1 MAGSLREWTDLCKYQ
16 AGPYMSDSAWLDE
29 MFRHESIPMPSQ
41 TAGSHISQAQ
51 HNNEVAIFP
60 WRENG
65 ARSSKTSFHVEK
77 KRGSQKAFLTR
88 NVDLDRIFIELLN
101 VSCQQWFLRPRMPPQ
116 GYKDQPWRHLMP
128 YDIIFES
135 NFTKLDTDEVFEETF
150 RLGITDD
157 FRLTGY
163 AEISSMLYLEGPEG
177 KEELTQQVM
186 SLLLLQLDEAL
197 IHPLSF
203 YSLHYPD
210 GSTRV
215 WGRGSGNHADV
226 LLLPDFGCALETDLE
241 VKSKE
246 IYKALQRFGEKR
258 EPATSEI
265 RRSLENAYRL
275 IEIRKDLFAKRLIAK
290 AAEDA
295 VCCQAALQAP
305 QEGIVDLTNS
315 INQEPGSEEICTL
328 TVPCGDQY
336 WSPTSSG
343 GSLPESWKGTA
354 EEDDEDEKGSAA
366 GQSADHIPGRI
377 SISRL
382 PPTGME
388 SPPTGMEP
396 PTPTYSPDFE
406 PREEGR
412 PQIKSSASSTAA
424 DFRLRLHELESL
436 QKLEKLLRL
445 LVMQQLARH
454 R

>member
-1 MAGSLREWTDLCKYQ
+1 MGPRECGAEAQET
-16 AGPYMSDSAWLDE
+16 M
-29 MFRHESIPMPSQ
+29 PMYCYCL
-41 TAGSHISQAQ
+41 IL
-51 HNNEVAIFP
+51 
-60 WRENG
+60 G
-65 ARSSKTSFHVEK
+65 ARLKPTWRS
-77 KRGSQKAFLTR
+77 
-88 NVDLDRIFIELLN
+88 N
-101 VSCQQWFLRPRMPPQ
+101 PR
-116 GYKDQPWRHLMP
+116 K
-128 YDIIFES
+128 
-135 NFTKLDTDEVFEETF
+135 FTKPC
-150 RLGITDD
+150 R
-157 FRLTGY
+157 
-163 AEISSMLYLEGPEG
+163 
-177 KEELTQQVM
+177 
-186 SLLLLQLDEAL
+186 AL
-197 IHPLSF
+197 AKK
-203 YSLHYPD
+203 
-210 GSTRV
+210 G
-215 WGRGSGNHADV
+215 
-226 LLLPDFGCALETDLE
+226 
-241 VKSKE
+241 
-246 IYKALQRFGEKR
+246 
-258 EPATSEI
+258 SEI

-295 VCCQAALQAP
+295 VCCQAALQAT